1 MKKLKIIGLKNRFF
15 GLGPVVRKQIATIYI
30 KDGQVMIES
39 ELPSLRALR
48 DKVQEIGETG
58 GFLLSHTREESGR
71 RHKVGDPEFL
81 EALTYAPLW
90 QERYNGWD
98 IHIAASKV
106 VDE

>member
-15 GLGPVVRKQIATIYI
+15 GLGPVVRKQIAVIYV
-30 KDGQVMIES
+30 KDGQAVVES

-48 DKVQEIGETG
+48 DRIQEIGETG

-71 RHKVGDPEFL
+71 RHKIGDPEFL
-81 EALTYAPLW
+81 ESLCYSPWWGEL
-90 QERYNGWD
+90 YNGWD